1 MGKHSRVGGAFVSL
15 RCVQYNYFE
24 YYYTK
29 IGMKY
34 IASDISLRSLH
45 TTLVSSSLTSFR
57 IADRR
62 EKSVNTL
69 NGTSVVECSIVKL
82 SSTNVKLDTVQT
94 SSYIGIGEKLETL
107 ITHRRVVC
115 AMYSGV

>member
-1 MGKHSRVGGAFVSL
+1 MRTGDYGQTLENGWFFYFIALRTIISSIIIHRV
-15 RCVQYNYFE
+15 
-24 YYYTK
+24 
-29 IGMKY
+29 Y
-34 IASDISLRSLH
+34 IIHIFAQPAYSTRV
-45 TTLVSSSLTSFR
+45 LVVDNFR

-62 EKSVNTL
+62 EYSVNTL